1 MRSIFT
7 GIVAA
12 VVIAVAASFLLDGGL
27 QQDVGEA
34 YHTSGVR
41 L

>member
-12 VVIAVAASFLLDGGL
+12 VAIAVASFFLLDGGL
-27 QQDVGEA
+27 QRDVGEA